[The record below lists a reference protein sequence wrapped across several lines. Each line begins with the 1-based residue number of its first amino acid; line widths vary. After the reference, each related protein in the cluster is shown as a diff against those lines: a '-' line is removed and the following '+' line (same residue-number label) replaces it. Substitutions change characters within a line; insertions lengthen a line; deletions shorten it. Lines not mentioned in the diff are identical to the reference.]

1 MCYNNVGSVLWE
13 KGDLEGALKDY
24 QKALD
29 IQEREAPNSLAV
41 AMCYNSV
48 SSVLWEKGDFEGA
61 MKHFHKALEI
71 QEHKAPNSL
80 TVAT

>member
-1 MCYNNVGSVLWE
+1 M
-13 KGDLEGALKDY
+13 KDY

-61 MKHFHKALEI
+61 MQQFSKARGTQLFDGVHVL
-71 QEHKAPNSL
+71 Q
-80 TVAT
+80 

>member
-1 MCYNNVGSVLWE
+1 M
-13 KGDLEGALKDY
+13 KDY

-61 MKHFHKALEI
+61 MKQFHKAFEI